1 MTHVKLC
8 RTIDSPI
15 GPLLLAGRDGALTNL
30 AMDGQAHPPAGAGD
44 WLVDNRAFADVV
56 EQLRAY
62 FARRLSSFEV
72 ALDAEGTD
80 FQRQVWDALVA
91 IPFGQTRS
99 YGEIARAVGRPN
111 ASRAVGMANGRNPIA
126 IVVPCHRVIGAD
138 GRLTGFG
145 GGLHRKQALLDLEQA
160 ALREAAG
167 ERSSSSR
174 WSTSSTSSRW
184 APAPAPWSSS
194 ARGASSAPQ
203 SSSAPA
209 LPGAPAR

>member
-1 MTHVKLC
+1 MTHVKFC

-30 AMDGQAHPPAGAGD
+30 AMDGQTHPPAGADD

-80 FQRQVWDALVA
+80 FQRQVWDALLA

-126 IVVPCHRVIGAD
+126 ILVPCHRVIGAD

-160 ALREAAG
+160 ALREAAE
-167 ERSSSSR
+167 ER
-174 WSTSSTSSRW
+174 
-184 APAPAPWSSS
+184 
-194 ARGASSAPQ
+194 
-203 SSSAPA
+203 
-209 LPGAPAR
+209 